1 MTWSGE
7 SNEEKDAWL
16 ARIWLCYGVT
26 RMVTILNGKPLTRH
40 YGYGFPAGINMATH
54 TRDYNRHKTH
64 RFTLT
69 CTDHYLAHSSLT
81 QHSGLSVIGASRG
94 SLVHITISTQRS

>member
-40 YGYGFPAGINMATH
+40 YGYGFPAGLNMATCTH
-54 TRDYNRHKTH
+54 THDYNLHKTCG
-64 RFTLT
+64 FTLT
-69 CTDHYLAHSSLT
+69 RADH
-81 QHSGLSVIGASRG
+81 
-94 SLVHITISTQRS
+94 